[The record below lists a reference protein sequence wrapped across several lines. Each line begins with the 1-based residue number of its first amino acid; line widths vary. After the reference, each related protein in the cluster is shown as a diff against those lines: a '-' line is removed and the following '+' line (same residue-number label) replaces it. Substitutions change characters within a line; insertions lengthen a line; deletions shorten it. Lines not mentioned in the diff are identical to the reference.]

1 MQQDIDGCE
10 EFIQATASEGLAQF
24 PYMAA
29 RVGLESATLW
39 TQSTELTT
47 EPPCP
52 QLQDKACLR
61 SLKFLPR
68 LNLYL
73 LEFSKGRCC
82 I

>member
-52 QLQDKACLR
+52 TIAR
-61 SLKFLPR
+61 
-68 LNLYL
+68 
-73 LEFSKGRCC
+73 
-82 I
+82 